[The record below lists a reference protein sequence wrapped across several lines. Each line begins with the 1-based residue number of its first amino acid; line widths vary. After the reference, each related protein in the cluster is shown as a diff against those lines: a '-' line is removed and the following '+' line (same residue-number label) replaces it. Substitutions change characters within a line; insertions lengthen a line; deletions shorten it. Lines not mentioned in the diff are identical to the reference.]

1 MHPFIAL
8 QRLLPQHGLSRL
20 LGLFAQS
27 RQRHLKTLLID
38 AFTAAYKV
46 DLAECE
52 GSGADDFASFNDFF
66 TRRLRPDARPIASGE
81 SAIVCPADGTV
92 SQAGPIKDGTLLQ
105 AKGHAYP
112 LADLLGDASWA
123 ATFAGGSFAT
133 IYLAPHNYHR
143 VHAPGTARLVSTL
156 EVPGRLF
163 SVNAVTERNI
173 AGLFVHNERLVL
185 RLEAAFG
192 DVALVLVGALI
203 VASIKAAWPDG
214 PTSPYRRRRSR
225 SIEDV
230 AFKRGDEVGAFLIG
244 STVVAVFPAA
254 VRLKAELAPG
264 AAVRMGETIGAVRKS
279 RDATAPGSKGSLVD

>member
-20 LGLFAQS
+20 LGWFANS
-27 RQRHLKTLLID
+27 RQRHVKTLLID
-38 AFTAAYKV
+38 AFAAAYNV

-52 GSGADDFASFNDFF
+52 GSSADDFATFNDFF
-66 TRRLRPDARPIASGE
+66 TRRLRPGARPIASGE
-81 SAIVCPADGTV
+81 GAIVCPADGTV
-92 SQAGPIKDGTLLQ
+92 SQAGPIEHGALLQ
-105 AKGHAYP
+105 AKGHAYA

-143 VHAPGTARLVSTL
+143 VHAPCHARLVSAL

-192 DVALVLVGALI
+192 EFALVLVGALI

-214 PTSPYRRRRSR
+214 PTSPYRRQRLCSAP
-225 SIEDV
+225 DV
-230 AFKRGDEVGAFLIG
+230 AFERGDEVGAFLIG

-254 VRLKAELAPG
+254 VRLKALQSG
-264 AAVRMGETIGAVRKS
+264 AMVRMGETIGA
-279 RDATAPGSKGSLVD
+279 AAPACGSETSNT

>member
-8 QRLLPQHGLSRL
+8 QRLLPQHTLSRT
-20 LGLFAQS
+20 LGWLANS
-27 RQRHLKTLLID
+27 RQRHLKTLLIN
-38 AFTAAYKV
+38 AFAAAYPV
-46 DLAECE
+46 DFAECE
-52 GSGADDFASFNDFF
+52 GDGADDFASFNDFF
-66 TRRLRPDARPIASGE
+66 TRRLRPDVRPIASGE
-81 SAIVCPADGTV
+81 GAIVCPADGTV
-92 SQAGPIKDGTLLQ
+92 SQAGPIEQGLLLQ

-143 VHAPGTARLVSTL
+143 VHAPCTARLVSAL

-173 AGLFVHNERLVL
+173 AGLFVQNERLVL

-192 DVALVLVGALI
+192 EVALVMVGALI
-203 VASIKAAWPDG
+203 VAGIEAAWPDG
-214 PTSPYRRRRSR
+214 PTSPYRRRRLR
-225 SIEDV
+225 SVKDV
-230 AFKRGDEVGAFLIG
+230 AFQRGDEVGAFLIG

-254 VRLKAELAPG
+254 VRLRDDLVPG
-264 AAVRMGETIGAVRKS
+264 TPARMGETIGA
-279 RDATAPGSKGSLVD
+279 AN